1 MTIKEE
7 ITELRNGNLTN
18 LQIDSWFKV
27 LDMDYL
33 LAAIEGAKKSKDI
46 NCLLYILKY
55 ASFGLTNPINSF
67 PHEYYITL
75 INGIIK
81 AVATFDLK
89 ESYPIVVKLY
99 TSSIDA
105 IRLYCAA
112 YLDYRLLIS
121 DSCKRVQKIAR
132 ARYNVDIKMRE
143 EKTRERVLFLKDA
156 LDYGLIK
163 TVFPDSENFEGRN
176 IHFVLRGNLIQNCNE
191 LAIDFDIYK
200 LITDTT
206 VLASALDDYVQS
218 GDIVLNE
225 DFVKVLKGQE
235 LKREK
240 K

>member
-1 MTIKEE
+1 MTKKEE
-7 ITELRNGNLTN
+7 ITELKNGNLTN
-18 LQIDSWFKV
+18 LQIDRWFGDV
-27 LDMDYL
+27 DMDYL
-33 LAAIEGAKKSKDI
+33 LATIEGAKKSKDI
-46 NCLLYILKY
+46 NCLLYLLKY
-55 ASFGLTNPINSF
+55 VSFGLTNPKNNF
-67 PHEYYITL
+67 FHEYYIDL
-75 INGIIK
+75 IKGIIE

-89 ESYPIVVKLY
+89 ESYPIVLRLY
-99 TSSIDA
+99 TSSIDD

-112 YLDYRLLIS
+112 CLDYRLLIS
-121 DSCKRVQKIAR
+121 DSCERVQKIAR

-156 LDYGLIK
+156 LDYGLIECAGVTK
-163 TVFPDSENFEGRN
+163 TLEGAVS
-176 IHFVLRGNLIQNCNE
+176 FVLESYYLIKMSNRVE
-191 LAIDFDIYK
+191 IDADIYE

-218 GDIVLNE
+218 GDIILNE